1 MKTIG
6 LRTLPN
12 LIMAAV
18 LGVILKRRR
27 AASIPGT
34 R

>member
-6 LRTLPN
+6 LWTLPN

-27 AASIPGT
+27 FSAA
-34 R
+34 